1 MNVECLRTVPRWF
14 AVLWWLLCGAPA
26 FADSD
31 VFATVNGHAISRA
44 ELEAAIHGAARQ
56 RFYHS
61 GVADERIE
69 ALRGEVARELIDR
82 VLLLEEA
89 KRRGVS
95 VSEGALASALESERR
110 QFRLDELNGDHRQRV
125 LALLRDQVRE
135 RLLLER
141 LEADVKASGEF
152 DREAVRAYY
161 AANPDKFTTPPRQR
175 LSVILLKVSP
185 SATPQVWRAAENE
198 AKLLLKR
205 LNQGADF
212 ADLARIHSGDASASS
227 GGDLGFVHQGM
238 LTPEA
243 QAAVD
248 ELQPGQ
254 VSPPV
259 WLLQG
264 IALFRVVEREAA
276 RLNPFEDVEARARG
290 LLSRETAARA
300 WEELVQRLRD
310 EARLVIHDDTI
321 NIKNN

>member
-1 MNVECLRTVPRWF
+1 MC
-14 AVLWWLLCGAPA
+14 APV
-26 FADSD
+26 FADSE

-44 ELEAAIHGAARQ
+44 ELEAAVHGAARQ
-56 RFYHS
+56 RFYHG
-61 GVADERIE
+61 GVADERLE

-82 VLLLEEA
+82 MLLLEEA

-95 VSEGALASALESERR
+95 VSEGALASALEIERR
-110 QFRLDELNGDHRQRV
+110 QFRLEELDGDHRQRV

-141 LEADVKASGEF
+141 LEADVKASGAF
-152 DREAVRAYY
+152 SREAVRAYY

-205 LNQGADF
+205 LDQGADF

-264 IALFRVVEREAA
+264 VALFRLAERQVAH
-276 RLNPFEDVEARARG
+276 LNPFEDVEERARG
-290 LLSRETAARA
+290 LLSREAAARA

-310 EARLVIHDDTI
+310 QAQLVIHDDTI